1 MRRHPLSCGLLLVA
15 WAAVAPANQPPAPC
29 RPDDFAAIAGLTLQQ
44 KIDAFRAMSPKGSST
59 GRRDE
64 QRMECLILSIDSNTL
79 SRFKFDLEYDG
90 DYKDLVEYVFHDIDN
105 EDRQRNILAHFRTAP
120 RESRV
125 KVLTDVDDTMLA
137 NLVDRRY
144 AKGTLYP
151 GVVAFYDAL
160 KQEPFATTQ
169 VPITTLSARP
179 DPLIGIAEEAS
190 LRSIRNLTANRL
202 SPSGQSGQL
211 ESSVI
216 GTVETLTRASNK
228 SYLKRLSDRVPF
240 KKEDEIGEVKFA
252 NCQQF
257 CAVFPEYQYVFVGD
271 SGQADALTAQLLTNG
286 LMAEGTSRPLTTFI
300 HDLRESSDDLR
311 AVSPAFRRLST
322 DDLVG
327 DPPAARRGVIVFR
340 NYIHAAT
347 IAYLQRDTLI
357 NLIDANELAAI
368 TSAALA
374 DFERV
379 AATAPS
385 RTTLESQYKA
395 DAERATALVAAS
407 GLAASAAAD
416 LRRTLDGAFWKD
428 VAERLVARPLLPSE
442 GLDRVDAHRPEGR
455 ADAR

>member
-1 MRRHPLSCGLLLVA
+1 M
-15 WAAVAPANQPPAPC
+15 APATQRPEPC
-29 RPDDFAAIAGLTLQQ
+29 RPDDFAAIAGLTLPQ
-44 KIDAFRAMSPKGSST
+44 KIDAFKAMSPKASST

-64 QRMECLILSIDSNTL
+64 QRMECLILSIDAGSL

-90 DYKDLVEYVFHDIDN
+90 DYKDMVEYVFHDIDN
-105 EDRQRNILAHFRTAP
+105 KDRQRNILAHFRTAP

-137 NLVDRRY
+137 NLVERRY

-179 DPLIGIAEEAS
+179 NPLVGFAEETS
-190 LRSIRNLTANRL
+190 LRNVRELTANRL
-202 SPSGQSGQL
+202 NPSGQSGEL
-211 ESSVI
+211 KSSVI
-216 GTVETLTRASNK
+216 GTAETLTRSSNK
-228 SYLKRLSDRVPF
+228 SYLKRLSDRMPF
-240 KKEDEIGEVKFA
+240 KEEEDKIGRVKFA

-286 LMAEGTSRPLTTFI
+286 LMAEGIARPVTTFI

-311 AVSPAFRRLST
+311 AVSPAFRRLSAE
-322 DDLVG
+322 DVVG
-327 DPPAARRGVIVFR
+327 DPPATRRGVIVFR

-347 IAYLQRDTLI
+347 IAYLQRDTLG
-357 NLIDANELAAI
+357 NLIDATELSAIAA
-368 TSAALA
+368 AALA

-385 RTTLESQYKA
+385 RKTLAEEYKA
-395 DAERATALVAAS
+395 DAERAAALVAAA
-407 GLAASAAAD
+407 GPAVSAGTG
-416 LRRTLDGAFWKD
+416 LRRTLDGPFWN
-428 VAERLVARPLLPSE
+428 E
-442 GLDRVDAHRPEGR
+442 GAIR
-455 ADAR
+455 

>member
-1 MRRHPLSCGLLLVA
+1 
-15 WAAVAPANQPPAPC
+15 
-29 RPDDFAAIAGLTLQQ
+29 
-44 KIDAFRAMSPKGSST
+44 MSPKGSST

-90 DYKDLVEYVFHDIDN
+90 DYKDLVEYVFHDIDDD
-105 EDRQRNILAHFRTAP
+105 DRQRNILAHFRTAP

-125 KVLTDVDDTMLA
+125 KVLTDVDDTMVA

-179 DPLIGIAEEAS
+179 DPLIGVAEEAS
-190 LRSIRNLTANRL
+190 LSSVRTLTAGRL

-211 ESSVI
+211 TSSII
-216 GTVETLTRASNK
+216 GTVETLTRSSNK

-240 KKEDEIGEVKFA
+240 ESEDEIGQVKFA

-286 LMAEGTSRPLTTFI
+286 QMAEGTSRPLTTFI
-300 HDLRESSDDLR
+300 HDLRESSDAPR
-311 AVSPAFRRLST
+311 VSPAFRRLST

-327 DPPAARRGVIVFR
+327 DPPGARRGVIVFR

-347 IAYLQRDTLI
+347 IAYLQRDTLN
-357 NLIDANELAAI
+357 NLIDAIDLAAI
-368 TSAALA
+368 AKAALA

-379 AATAPS
+379 AATAPA
-385 RTTLESQYKA
+385 RKTLEREYKA
-395 DAERATALVAAS
+395 DAERATALAAAS

-416 LRRTLDGAFWKD
+416 LRRTLDGAFWKE
-428 VAERLVARPLLPSE
+428 VTNR
-442 GLDRVDAHRPEGR
+442 
-455 ADAR
+455 

>member
-1 MRRHPLSCGLLLVA
+1 MTGYLQVSCAALLLL
-15 WAAVAPANQPPAPC
+15 WAALAPTQRPQAC
-29 RPDDFAAIAGLTLQQ
+29 RQDDFDAIAGLTLQQ

-64 QRMECLILSIDSNTL
+64 QRMECLILSIDTSSL
-79 SRFKFDLEYDG
+79 SRFKFELEYDG

-105 EDRQRNILAHFRTAP
+105 EDRQKNILAHFRTAP

-125 KVLTDVDDTMLA
+125 KVLTDVDDTMMA
-137 NLVDRRY
+137 NLVDQRY

-160 KQEPFATTQ
+160 KQEPFATPHI
-169 VPITTLSARP
+169 PITTLSARP
-179 DPLIGIAEEAS
+179 DPVAGIGEEAS
-190 LRSIRNLTANRL
+190 LRKIRDLTANQL
-202 SPSGQSGQL
+202 SPSGQSGEL
-211 ESSVI
+211 KSSVI

-240 KKEDEIGEVKFA
+240 TKEDEIGRVKFA

-286 LMAEGTSRPLTTFI
+286 VIAEGAARPITTFI
-300 HDLRESSDDLR
+300 HDLRESNDDLR
-311 AVSPAFRRLST
+311 AVISPAFKRLSA

-347 IAYLQRDTLI
+347 IAYLQRDTLG

-368 TSAALA
+368 TKAALV

-379 AATAPS
+379 AATTPS
-385 RTTLESQYKA
+385 RRTLQGQYKA
-395 DAERATALVAAS
+395 DAERAAAL
-407 GLAASAAAD
+407 LAAEGPAAFAAAD
-416 LRRTLDGAFWKD
+416 LRLTLDRPFWKE
-428 VAERLVARPLLPSE
+428 AAIR
-442 GLDRVDAHRPEGR
+442 
-455 ADAR
+455 

>member
-1 MRRHPLSCGLLLVA
+1 MTRHSLWWGVLLVA
-15 WAAVAPANQPPAPC
+15 WAVVAPAKQPPAPC
-29 RPDDFAAIAGLTLQQ
+29 RQDDFAAIAGLTLQQ

-64 QRMECLILSIDSNTL
+64 QRMECLILSIDSNSL

-125 KVLTDVDDTMLA
+125 KVLTDVDDTMVA

-160 KQEPFATTQ
+160 KQEPFATTH
-169 VPITTLSARP
+169 VPVTTLSARP
-179 DPLIGIAEEAS
+179 NPLLGLAEEAS
-190 LRSIRNLTANRL
+190 LRSVRTLTADRL
-202 SPSGQSGQL
+202 SPSGQSGEL
-211 ESSVI
+211 KSSVI
-216 GTVETLTRASNK
+216 GTTETLTRSSNR
-228 SYLKRLSDRVPF
+228 SYLRRLSDHVPF
-240 KKEDEIGEVKFA
+240 ESEDEIGQVKFA

-257 CAVFPEYQYVFVGD
+257 CAVFPEYEYVFVGD

-286 LMAEGTSRPLTTFI
+286 QMAQGTSRPLTTFI
-300 HDLRESSDDLR
+300 HDLRESSDAPR
-311 AVSPAFRRLST
+311 VSPAFKRLST

-347 IAYLQRDTLI
+347 IAYLQRDTLN
-357 NLIDANELAAI
+357 NLIDANDLAAI
-368 TSAALA
+368 AKAALA

-385 RTTLESQYKA
+385 RKTLESEYKA
-395 DAERATALVAAS
+395 DTERAAALVAAS

-416 LRRTLDGAFWKD
+416 LRRTLDGAFWKE
-428 VAERLVARPLLPSE
+428 VTIR
-442 GLDRVDAHRPEGR
+442 
-455 ADAR
+455 